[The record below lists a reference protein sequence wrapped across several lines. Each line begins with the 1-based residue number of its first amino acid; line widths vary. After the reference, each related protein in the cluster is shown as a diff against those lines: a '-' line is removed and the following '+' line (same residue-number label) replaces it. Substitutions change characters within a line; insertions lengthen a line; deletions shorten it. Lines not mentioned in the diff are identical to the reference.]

1 MHDYNRLSGDTPPPT
16 VVHFYQSCRATT
28 RALIAARHLHDEKF
42 RHSPHWMR
50 RAGVYL
56 QLAEE
61 HIRQAAA

>member
-1 MHDYNRLSGDTPPPT
+1 

-61 HIRQAAA
+61 HIRLAAA